1 MAKTI
6 KFNLI
11 CDEKPV
17 RTIEDLQNNFSI
29 EDVLEYYYNGLLQ
42 RWLKVRGY
50 ETELEKVSAI
60 TTEDSMEIIKELIK
74 IFEVSVEE
82 EEVEESIY
90 MLKFLEERKESY
102 EIYRKQDIATKQIIE
117 DYESGYQ
124 NLINEILEEPDN
136 AARIKAN
143 IEEIMTNYEWA
154 FELNHR
160 KIFWELVDENF
171 LLAMMCLLM
180 NKKSRTYFLE
190 SEGELEPKELGG
202 PIIHAD
208 ESGKLQ
214 VKVTRQPQS
223 IVGDIFARQSQKMFG
238 DIFEEVEE
246 EVEEERKNAS
256 DVVSTRNKS
265 DKFAM
270 YNIIKVKTKE
280 TKLKDILGE
289 SLGRVLYIND
299 FNLLM
304 EEDNNEY
311 ILDALLK
318 FIDENK
324 TKVIVALSGDGD
336 KLRCL
341 YAGNSDFS
349 GRFPLW
355 LNFSPYNLEQLIGV
369 ARYSLK
375 EKGFVL
381 NKGTD

>member
-74 IFEVSVEE
+74 IFEVSIEE
-82 EEVEESIY
+82 EEVEKSIY

-160 KIFWELVDENF
+160 KIFWKLVDENF

-208 ESGKLQ
+208 ESGKLL
-214 VKVTRQPQS
+214 VKGFWDFNNEVKT
-223 IVGDIFARQSQKMFG
+223 I
-238 DIFEEVEE
+238 EEAA
-246 EVEEERKNAS
+246 ERKNAS

-280 TKLKDILGE
+280 TKLKDILGDNLKSFSGITDGYWKDLE
-289 SLGRVLYIND
+289 PKGKKYMILKMQSGD
-299 FNLLM
+299 FVRSAGVQGGDLSSSDVNG
-304 EEDNNEY
+304 
-311 ILDALLK
+311 K
-318 FIDENK
+318 F
-324 TKVIVALSGDGD
+324 VIVDGID
-336 KLRCL
+336 YKS
-341 YAGNSDFS
+341 NN
-349 GRFPLW
+349 PEHELW
-355 LNFSPYNLEQLIGV
+355 YMEV
-369 ARYSLK
+369 
-375 EKGFVL
+375 
-381 NKGTD
+381 

>member
-143 IEEIMTNYEWA
+143 IEEIITNYEWA

-160 KIFWELVDENF
+160 KIFWELENTDSW
-171 LLAMMCLLM
+171 LAILCLLM
-180 NKKSRTYFLE
+180 NKKARKYFLPEEKEMEGPVVYGDKEGKTHILPKIIEGDKSIMYSKIIPRTRE
-190 SEGELEPKELGG
+190 S
-202 PIIHAD
+202 
-208 ESGKLQ
+208 
-214 VKVTRQPQS
+214 R
-223 IVGDIFARQSQKMFG
+223 
-238 DIFEEVEE
+238 
-246 EVEEERKNAS
+246 
-256 DVVSTRNKS
+256 
-265 DKFAM
+265 
-270 YNIIKVKTKE
+270 
-280 TKLKDILGE
+280 LKDILGDNLKSFSGITDGYWKDLE
-289 SLGRVLYIND
+289 PKGKKYMILKMQSGD
-299 FNLLM
+299 FVRSAGVQGGDLSSSDVNG
-304 EEDNNEY
+304 
-311 ILDALLK
+311 K
-318 FIDENK
+318 F
-324 TKVIVALSGDGD
+324 VIVDGID
-336 KLRCL
+336 YKS
-341 YAGNSDFS
+341 NN
-349 GRFPLW
+349 PEHELW
-355 LNFSPYNLEQLIGV
+355 YMEV
-369 ARYSLK
+369 
-375 EKGFVL
+375 
-381 NKGTD
+381 